1 MKKNLNI
8 PNSLGYCKYCFDE
21 RREGSSYC
29 GNCRNSASGRMQI
42 FMDDR
47 QNFPL
52 INLVSKTFEIDDHT
66 IFTYGNT
73 VYFNRD
79 LSYDLVAHEIIHVFQ
94 QTEMDPKKWWRKYIE
109 DEKFRLDQEVEA
121 YKRQYQVMK
130 RNDDVKA
137 ALLLDSISSDLSGK
151 LYGEIVSFEEAN
163 KLISK

>member
-1 MKKNLNI
+1 MKRKLNI
-8 PNSLGYCKYCFDE
+8 PVSIGYCKTCFNE
-21 RREGSSYC
+21 RRHGSCYC
-29 GNCRNSASGRMQI
+29 GECGNATSGRMQI

-94 QTEMDPKKWWRKYIE
+94 QTEMGAKKWWKKYLE
-109 DEKFRLDQEVEA
+109 DKDFRMKEELEA
-121 YKRQYQVMK
+121 YKRQYLVMK

-137 ALLLDSISSDLSGK
+137 AFLLDSISSDLSGK
-151 LYGEIVSFEEAN
+151 LYGEIVSFEEAK